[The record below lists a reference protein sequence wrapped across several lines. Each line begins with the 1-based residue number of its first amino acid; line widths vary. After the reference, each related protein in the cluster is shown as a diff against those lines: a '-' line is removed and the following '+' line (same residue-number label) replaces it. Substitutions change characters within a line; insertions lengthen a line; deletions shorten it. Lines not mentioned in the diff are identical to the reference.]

1 MGSAV
6 CGDILHLKDGTT
18 VSGTVLELTE
28 ATVTILT
35 ATGSTRVYPMASVD
49 YIEKTQKAPT
59 APSPLLPDQPTTIS
73 PQLHSGDYSE
83 DFSEKKGWC
92 SKYWKSSGYVEITVS
107 DENVLRTLTCPSS
120 EYDRLEIGAV
130 VEIDLSFVAFKEG
143 GAGLRV
149 MGEDGTAV
157 GVDINPDGWYRV
169 WRRRP
174 NFNTETKE
182 YTYRIET
189 IRQKES
195 REIDQGLGTVNR
207 LSLEVA
213 DRLILVSCNG
223 NRLTSLNT
231 SMSGD
236 LTIGLT
242 VSTFRRPPTTA
253 RFDNLSVTFR
263 TLPSIGS

>member
-1 MGSAV
+1 MTSRS
-6 CGDILHLKDGTT
+6 
-18 VSGTVLELTE
+18 SGTLVQAAAELLRRGPVHTLDL
-28 ATVTILT
+28 ARAVMGLT
-35 ATGSTRVYPMASVD
+35 GHPGAASAAVFSLLGADSRFSVD
-49 YIEKTQKAPT
+49 GEGTW
-59 APSPLLPDQPTTIS
+59 S
-73 PQLHSGDYSE
+73 
-83 DFSEKKGWC
+83 
-92 SKYWKSSGYVEITVS
+92 
-107 DENVLRTLTCPSS
+107 LR
-120 EYDRLEIGAV
+120 
-130 VEIDLSFVAFKEG
+130 
-143 GAGLRV
+143 
-149 MGEDGTAV
+149 EDGTAV